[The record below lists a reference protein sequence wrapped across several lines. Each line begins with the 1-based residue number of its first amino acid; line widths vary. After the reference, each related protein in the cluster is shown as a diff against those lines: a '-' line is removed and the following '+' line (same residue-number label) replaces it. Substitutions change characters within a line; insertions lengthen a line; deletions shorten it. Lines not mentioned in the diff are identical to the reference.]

1 VTVEYHALL
10 VDLRVARH
18 HRQRKVAHHL
28 TVRSGYDINVE
39 DVERTGAVEDVDE
52 TGAVED
58 VDETG
63 AVQLVTIDD
72 IRAAA
77 ELIRPYVVRTPL
89 VPARWADDEGQPLW
103 IKPEN
108 LQLTGAFKVR
118 GAFNAIASLEVSVR
132 ARGVVA
138 YSSGNHA
145 QAVAYAAA
153 IYGVPA
159 HIVMPEETAAVKVA
173 ATRSHGAEVVLC
185 GAGEREKVAAE
196 VVTRTGGVLV
206 PPFDHR
212 DIIAGQGTIGL
223 EIAEDLP
230 ALDTVLIPVSG
241 GGLASGIG
249 TAIRALC
256 PDAHIVGV
264 EPELAADTAEGLR
277 VGHRVDWTIED
288 RNRTIADGLRSQPS
302 ELTFAHLQMVLDGV
316 ITVSENEIRE
326 AVRELAYRSH
336 LVAEPSGAV
345 ALAAYRKGST
355 RQGRTVVILSGGNIE
370 PPMLQEILAG

>member
-1 VTVEYHALL
+1 M
-10 VDLRVARH
+10 
-18 HRQRKVAHHL
+18 
-28 TVRSGYDINVE
+28 
-39 DVERTGAVEDVDE
+39 
-52 TGAVED
+52 
-58 VDETG
+58 
-63 AVQLVTIDD
+63 QLVTIDD

-77 ELIRPYVVRTPL
+77 ELIRPYIVRTPL
-89 VPARWADDEGQPLW
+89 VPAGWADDERPLW
-103 IKPEN
+103 IKPES
-108 LQLTGAFKVR
+108 LQQIGAFKVR
-118 GAFNAIASLEVSVR
+118 GAFNAIANLDESVR
-132 ARGVVA
+132 TRGVVA

-159 HIVMPEETAAVKVA
+159 HIVMPQETPDVKVA

-196 VVTRTGGVLV
+196 VVEQTGGVLV

-230 ALDTVLIPVSG
+230 AVDTVLIPVSG

-249 TAIRALC
+249 TAIKALC
-256 PDAHIVGV
+256 PDARVFGV

-277 VGHRVDWTIED
+277 LGHRVDWTIED

-302 ELTFAHLQMVLDGV
+302 ELTFAHLQKVLDGV
-316 ITVSENEIRE
+316 ITVSENEIRA
-326 AVRELAYRSH
+326 AVRELAYQAH

-345 ALAAYRKGST
+345 ALAAYRKGAT
-355 RQGRTVVILSGGNIE
+355 PPGRTVVILSGGNIE
-370 PPMLQEILAG
+370 PPMLQQILAG